1 MIKLQNGQINLNGK
15 EQSVK
20 TALNPHFLNY
30 KNSWPLID
38 ELFDDCMSDQFRN
51 KYQDSFGNGWIYNWH
66 CVDHVDF
73 ELNPRGREIGYHKI
87 FDYVSKIKQTNSQK
101 MVCIFIIILTNDK
114 TRSFMC
120 NKVVRTN

>member
-1 MIKLQNGQINLNGK
+1 M
-15 EQSVK
+15 
-20 TALNPHFLNY
+20 
-30 KNSWPLID
+30 ID

-51 KYQDSFGNGWIYNWH
+51 KYQDPFGNGWIYNWH

-87 FDYVSKIKQTNSQK
+87 FDYVSKKIKQTNSQK
-101 MVCIFIIILTNDK
+101 DGFAFSLSSSPNDK

-120 NKVVRTN
+120 NKMVRTN